1 MSDYIPT
8 DPERERWILG
18 ACIAW
23 PEDHFGTAA
32 EILTEVDFSLLLYRE
47 IFAGLQRLDEQNAR
61 IDEQALNEVLK
72 GNKEL
77 ENAGGIAFLSLL
89 GDKRQIHRAAPV
101 RDWCLGLHAQTKQR
115 ALISVARQMAERATE
130 KRPAAQVVSE
140 VIEQTAEA
148 LADLQEDT
156 SLIRGAKSTKELCQE
171 LHPIFEAL
179 GTGRARQGAWTL
191 DRI

>member
-101 RDWCLGLHAQTKQR
+101 KGLVPRITRTDKTARPHLGSSANGRESHGKTARR
-115 ALISVARQMAERATE
+115 AGRFGGNRADRGSSRRPSGRHIPDSRCE
-130 KRPAAQVVSE
+130 K
-140 VIEQTAEA
+140 
-148 LADLQEDT
+148 
-156 SLIRGAKSTKELCQE
+156 
-171 LHPIFEAL
+171 H
-179 GTGRARQGAWTL
+179 
-191 DRI
+191 